1 MGKSKW
7 STLKYISYNKL
18 TTYFII
24 HVLVNTL
31 PISSIRF
38 VQYWN
43 YKILLANRCLF
54 LGLRQYG

>member
-31 PISSIRF
+31 PIPLRLFNIGIIR
-38 VQYWN
+38 Y
-43 YKILLANRCLF
+43 Y
-54 LGLRQYG
+54 